1 MLAALSSALQ
11 FTVRAGSL
19 LAVGTLLVAGV
30 FGSPLAAVGGAASSA
45 SARSASA
52 SEAVPLEQAAPS
64 SASDTILVEQPGRS
78 AQPPDAQSAEVVV
91 PVAAAPSANPAAPE
105 TPASTTAPLTPAP
118 TTDPT
123 APVVAGETT
132 PSSPA
137 RGSTANAA
145 HPAGSSASSPAAV
158 PDTCPADWFCYPR
171 LGVAGP
177 IVPYSDCSGSS
188 DIRGAIVSFTCLSS
202 RSSTYLIGHAYTQFG
217 NITRWAAGDIVQA
230 NGVRYTVTGAITD
243 RSCAAPSLPLARLS
257 MQTSLGP
264 STCGPVL
271 VVQAR

>member
-19 LAVGTLLVAGV
+19 LAVGTLVIAGG

-52 SEAVPLEQAAPS
+52 SEAVPLEQAPS
-64 SASDTILVEQPGRS
+64 SASDTVLVGQPGRS
-78 AQPPDAQSAEVVV
+78 AQPPDVQSAEVAVTV
-91 PVAAAPSANPAAPE
+91 VAAAPSVAPIVPE
-105 TPASTTAPLTPAP
+105 TPAPTTAPVTPAP

-123 APVVAGETT
+123 APVVAGEAA

-145 HPAGSSASSPAAV
+145 HLTGTPSSAGV

-177 IVPYSDCSGSS
+177 IVPYSDCSGST
-188 DIRGAIVSFTCLSS
+188 DIRRAIVQFTCL
-202 RSSTYLIGHAYTQFG
+202 SSTYLIGHAYTQFG
-217 NITRWAAGDIVQA
+217 NITRWAVGDIVQA
-230 NGVRYTVTGAITD
+230 SGVRYTVTGAITD